1 MSCCD
6 KCSCF
11 DDSYAEDMD
20 MDYPKGMEDDDQK
33 QQEWL
38 DDNPLYEP
46 HRYYYWHGDIQEDY
60 QMPVGYECLCEECF
74 GNFLNKGEIIEKYLD
89 HFIGD
94 FLVYTDK
101 QPQKLNPKWNDE
113 TMGWFIPDTK
123 EVSK

>member
-6 KCSCF
+6 KCSGF
-11 DDSYAEDMD
+11 DDSYAED

-46 HRYYYWHGDIQEDY
+46 HRYYYWHGDIQVDY

>member
-11 DDSYAEDMD
+11 DDSYAED

-60 QMPVGYECLCEECF
+60 QMPVGYECLCESCF
-74 GNFLNKGEIIEKYLD
+74 GTFLSTGEIIEKYDDLT
-89 HFIGD
+89 GE
-94 FLVYTDK
+94 
-101 QPQKLNPKWNDE
+101 PNPKWNPD
-113 TMGWFIPDTK
+113 TMGWFIPDLPE